1 MRIIKRLP
9 YVNHQPEKAMKELLN
24 VLAGMGSAL
33 NAFGSVPQYDV
44 PSRGDQARDFALI
57 GRDFQR
63 VTARVEKHA
72 NKALTE
78 RNGTTNNR
86 AGEE

>member
-1 MRIIKRLP
+1 
-9 YVNHQPEKAMKELLN
+9 MKELLN

-33 NAFGSVPQYDV
+33 NAFGTVPQYDV
-44 PSRGDQARDFALI
+44 PRRGDQAHDFALI
-57 GRDFQR
+57 GGDIRR
-63 VTARVEKHA
+63 VTARVEKNA

-86 AGEE
+86 AGER